1 MEFGPGPNMAVTI
14 RILTLVATVL
24 VSATLI
30 PGIGA
35 AETKLTKQVCSLS
48 VLKLTIVCTSNS
60 PNSGGTSFNHFL

>member
-1 MEFGPGPNMAVTI
+1 MELGPGPNMAATI

-48 VLKLTIVCTSNS
+48 ILKLKKN
-60 PNSGGTSFNHFL
+60 

>member
-14 RILTLVATVL
+14 QILTLVATVL

-35 AETKLTKQVCSLS
+35 AETKLTKQVCSLPI
-48 VLKLTIVCTSNS
+48 LRLTIVLTFL
-60 PNSGGTSFNHFL
+60 TLVVLLDFNHFL